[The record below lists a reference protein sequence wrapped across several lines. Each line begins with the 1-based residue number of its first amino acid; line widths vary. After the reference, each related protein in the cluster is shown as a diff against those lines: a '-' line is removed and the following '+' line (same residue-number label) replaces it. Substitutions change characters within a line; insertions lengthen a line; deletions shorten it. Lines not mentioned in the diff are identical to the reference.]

1 MMDNTDTAGEDRA
14 TELLRRAE
22 DMQSARSQ
30 LDVHLEE
37 IAERVLPQYKGTFT
51 GKGENL
57 NIGGKKNQEI
67 YDATAALSLT
77 KFAAVME
84 DLLTPRNSKWH
95 RTIPVDKSLLRNRQV
110 AEWYSTVTD
119 LLFAYRMAPRSNYA
133 SQKQEDYLQIGAF
146 GTSALFTD
154 KLAGG
159 PGLRYKS
166 CSLADIF
173 IKENHQGI
181 VDTVYRRIRWSAR
194 QARQMFGDAL
204 PEEITK
210 AAEDQPDREYVF
222 WHCVEPREDAD
233 PARIDYK
240 GMPIASYYVSVTGKR
255 LLKEGGYHSFPY
267 SIGRHVV
274 APGEVYGRSPA
285 MMVLPNIKTLNEQK
299 KTLLKQGHRAVD
311 PVLLAHDDGVLDSF
325 SLKPGAIN
333 FGGVTANGQ
342 PLVHALPVGNLPL
355 MKDLMDEERHV
366 IKDAFYVTLFEI
378 LVQDRREMTATEFLG
393 RAREKGILLAPA
405 MGRQQSEALGPQI
418 EREIDVLMQQGLLPP
433 MPKILQDAR
442 GEYKVEYDSPMSRAA
457 RAEEAMGFV
466 QWAESLLKIATES
479 QNPAALDWID
489 IDAAAPE
496 LADIRAVPLRWVR
509 TMDAVLAAREGR
521 QMAQSTQQ
529 LIDAAPAVAGLVKAG
544 AGINGL

>member
-1 MMDNTDTAGEDRA
+1 MFNADDQA
-14 TELLRRAE
+14 TELLRQAADLE
-22 DMQSARSQ
+22 QARSQ
-30 LDVHLEE
+30 LDTHLEE
-37 IAERVLPQYKGTFT
+37 IASRVLPSHAGTFLT
-51 GKGENL
+51 QGQNVNPGA
-57 NIGGKKNQEI
+57 KKNDLM

-77 KFAAVME
+77 KFAAVLE

-95 RTIPVDKSLLRNRQV
+95 RLVPTDKALLRNRQ
-110 AEWYSTVTD
+110 ARDWYEQAAD
-119 LLFAYRMAPRSNYA
+119 LLFAYRMAPKTNY
-133 SQKQEDYLQIGAF
+133 SDQKQMDYLQVGAF
-146 GTSALFTD
+146 GTSALFID

-166 CSLADIF
+166 CHLADIF
-173 IKENHQGI
+173 IRENHQGM
-181 VDTVYRRIRWSAR
+181 VDTVYRRIRWTAR
-194 QARQMFGDAL
+194 QAVQMFGDLL
-204 PEEITK
+204 PPEITD
-210 AAEDQPDREYVF
+210 AAGKTPDKEYVF
-222 WHCVEPREDAD
+222 WHCVEPRKDFD
-233 PARIDYK
+233 PQRVDYK
-240 GMPIASYYVSVTGKR
+240 GMPWASYYVSVTGKKVLR
-255 LLKEGGYHSFPY
+255 EGGYQTFPY

-285 MMVLPNIKTLNEQK
+285 MMVLPNIKVLNEQK

-311 PVLLAHDDGVLDSF
+311 PVLLMHDDGILDTF
-325 SLKPGAIN
+325 SLKPGAMN
-333 FGGVTANGQ
+333 AGGVTAAGQ

-355 MKDLMDEERHV
+355 MKDLMEDERH
-366 IKDAFYVTLFEI
+366 IIRDAFYVTLFEI

-418 EREIDVLMQQGLLPP
+418 DREIDLLMQQGLLPP
-433 MPKILQDAR
+433 MPQIIKDAR
-442 GEYKVEYDSPMSRAA
+442 GEYKAEYDSPMSRAA
-457 RAEEAMGFV
+457 RAEEAMGFI

-509 TMDAVLAAREGR
+509 TQEAVVAARQGR
-521 QMAQSTQQ
+521 EQQAGVQQ

-544 AGINGL
+544 AGVGGL